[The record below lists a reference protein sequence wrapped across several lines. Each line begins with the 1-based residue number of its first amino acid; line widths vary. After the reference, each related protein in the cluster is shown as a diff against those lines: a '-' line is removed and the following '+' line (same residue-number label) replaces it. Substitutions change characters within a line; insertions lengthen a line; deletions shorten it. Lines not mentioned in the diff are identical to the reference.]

1 MNKGAKNLDKVF
13 LDGKV
18 VSVLHQESLGV
29 LDLVDLEC
37 QMALPQNLI
46 LKQFVAMTLRIGDLY
61 RSYTLGDMILTSAI
75 MLM

>member
-1 MNKGAKNLDKVF
+1 MNKGAKYVDKVF

-37 QMALPQNLI
+37 QMAWPQNLI
-46 LKQFVAMTLRIGDLY
+46 LKQFVAMTLRIEDLY

>member
-18 VSVLHQESLGV
+18 VRVLHQESLGV

-61 RSYTLGDMILTSAI
+61 RSYTVGDMILTSAI